1 MIKKLS
7 INNYIYQEYK
17 CKNKNCEM
25 KNKKNRQNIKYDYIT
40 TIIYFICSNC
50 NHINDNKLIN

>member
-1 MIKKLS
+1 MVKMLN
-7 INNYIYQEYK
+7 INDYICREYK

-50 NHINDNKLIN
+50 NNINGNRLIN